1 MDSFSDN
8 SFNQNQNNGFNLAQN
23 LVGAKIS
30 KQDEGMQN
38 IEVKSEVNILDDNGL
53 IRQGRGNL
61 VGTFNESWKGE
72 EVNID
77 ENIKETKELGI
88 EEAHDYNF
96 NQAGKVISKPKPKY
110 KRNSVSSIF
119 KIMILILLPIGIMV
133 SLGSIFI
140 QKTKKSEYKEEK
152 GILVSVPMEDV
163 NWKDIGSVFEPI
175 IEVPIKTDSGYQKWD
190 FLIDSGAVIS
200 SLPREWAEK
209 TGKNIDMMKRSTFK
223 GFGGVTSFAYQGEM
237 TVLLGE
243 EEVDLPVVFTEASST
258 KSLLGR
264 SGFFQNYSVYFNH
277 KDKMIEIRK

>member
-8 SFNQNQNNGFNLAQN
+8 SFNQNQNNAYNLAQN
-23 LVGAKIS
+23 IVGTKIS
-30 KQDEGMQN
+30 NQEQRMQR
-38 IEVKSEVNILDDNGL
+38 IESKPGVNILDDSGL
-53 IRQGRGNL
+53 VREGRGNL
-61 VGTFNESWKGE
+61 VGEINKIWKGE
-72 EVNID
+72 EVNMGVNRGI
-77 ENIKETKELGI
+77 I
-88 EEAHDYNF
+88 EEKTEEVDNYNF
-96 NQAGKVISKPKPKY
+96 NQAGRVISDKKVKY
-110 KRNSVSSIF
+110 KGKVMSSIF
-119 KIMILILLPIGIMV
+119 KILIIILLPIGILV
-133 SLGSIFI
+133 SLGSIFMQSI
-140 QKTKKSEYKEEK
+140 KKDEYKEEK
-152 GILVSVPMEDV
+152 GILVSVPMENV

-175 IEVPIKTDSGYQKWD
+175 IEVPVKTESGYQKWE

-209 TGKNIDMMKRSTFK
+209 TGKDIDMMKRSTFK